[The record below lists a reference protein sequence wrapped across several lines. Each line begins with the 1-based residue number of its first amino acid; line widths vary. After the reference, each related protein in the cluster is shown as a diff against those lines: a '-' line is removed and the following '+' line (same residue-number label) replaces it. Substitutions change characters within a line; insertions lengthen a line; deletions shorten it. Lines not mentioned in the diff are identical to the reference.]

1 MKKKLVHTPPGVRDL
16 YYLEYARKEAVE
28 NHILDI
34 FKRYGYR
41 GIQTPTFEFFD
52 IFSKEKGS
60 VSERNMYKLID
71 REGNTLV
78 LRPDITPSIARAV
91 AKYFPDEDMPIRLCY
106 KGNTFTSQYSY
117 RGRLAETTQMGAE
130 LLGDATSDA
139 DAEMIAMLIDS
150 LLSAGLENFQVE
162 IGHVGFYKGLLQEA
176 GLDEEEETQLRMLIE
191 EKNYFGLEEMLSKF
205 QISEHVKRGF
215 IELPKLFGSLAQIK
229 QAKQITGNPLCQQA
243 VKYLEKLYGIL
254 KEYGLEKYVSF
265 DLSIL
270 GNYRYYTGIVF
281 QAYTYDTGEAI
292 ATGGRYDKLI
302 EQYGKKSDSVGFG
315 IFVDGLM
322 LAMNRQQIEIET
334 DIHSTILLYERCHKK
349 EALTLA
355 SVLRSNSNQI
365 QTMKKYYEKSL
376 DDYIAYAK
384 RSYIQQILFIDE
396 EGTIWQIDCETE
408 EKKELSVECLKNG
421 I

>member
-34 FKRYGYR
+34 LKRYGYR

-91 AKYFPDEDMPIRLCY
+91 AKYFPEEDMPIRLCY

-139 DAEMIAMLIDS
+139 DAEMLAMLIDS
-150 LLSAGLENFQVE
+150 LRSAGLENFQVE

-176 GLDEEEETQLRMLIE
+176 GLDEEDETKLRMLIE
-191 EKNYFGLEEMLSKF
+191 EKNYFGIEDMLSNF
-205 QISEHVKRGF
+205 SISDYVKKGF
-215 IELPKLFGSLAQIK
+215 IELPKLFGSLEQIR
-229 QAKQITGNPLCQQA
+229 QAKQITGNALCQQA

-254 KEYGLEKYVSF
+254 KQYGLEQYVSF

-281 QAYTYDTGEAI
+281 QAYTYDTGEPI

-315 IFVDGLM
+315 ISVDALM
-322 LAMNRQQIEIET
+322 LAMNRQKIEIDT
-334 DIHSTILLYERCHKK
+334 DIQATILLYEREHKNK
-349 EALTLA
+349 ALTLA
-355 SVLRSNSNQI
+355 RQLRSETKEDGTIPQI

-376 DDYIAYAK
+376 EDYTAYAK
-384 RSYIQQILFIDE
+384 RSYVKELIFIDE
-396 EGTIWQIDCETE
+396 DGIVWKIDCETG
-408 EKKELSVECLKNG
+408 EKKEM
-421 I
+421 